1 MIAVFLLL
9 VIAAMVLGILRV
21 VAKGL
26 LLLLFIGIVVF
37 LCASSWASCGCG
49 GDQGSARPANSAPV
63 TLDASV

>member
-26 LLLLFIGIVVF
+26 LLLLFIG
-37 LCASSWASCGCG
+37 
-49 GDQGSARPANSAPV
+49 DQGSARPANSAPV